1 MSRHAGQT
9 RVSDLRSEIVAKLR
23 SLENQ
28 VLQFGEIDQAQ
39 ASRISVAIGELA
51 EIVESGTTS
60 AVTTLEQ
67 PAPEHPRPEQPKL
80 EHPTPVIR
88 ARADTA
94 LTGSRRG
101 DQEGLRKELERVTKA
116 LEQSKEDLQRFAYAA
131 SHDLQAPVRT
141 ITTYLQLLDRR
152 LGDRLRA
159 DEREMIGYAQEASKR
174 MHTLILDLL
183 LYSRASTE
191 PMNSERVDG
200 EELLNAL
207 VRGMRIPIKE
217 AGTTVTWD
225 RPLPALFVDSSAIFQ
240 VLENLIG
247 NAIKYRREESPQ
259 VHVSIVNEANH
270 WRVCVRDNGQ
280 GIAPEHTKK
289 IFEMLQRLHGSE
301 LPGSGIGLAICQRLV
316 DRLGGKIWVDSE
328 VGRGS
333 TFCFTIPFLPPETTQ
348 N

>member
-1 MSRHAGQT
+1 MSRRAGET
-9 RVSDLRSEIVAKLR
+9 RINDLRREIAEQLR
-23 SLENQ
+23 SVENR
-28 VLQFGEIDQAQ
+28 VLQLGEVGEAQ
-39 ASRISVAIGELA
+39 ASRISMAIGELVQL
-51 EIVESGTTS
+51 VESGTTGG
-60 AVTTLEQ
+60 VPTVER
-67 PAPEHPRPEQPKL
+67 PAPEHPTP
-80 EHPTPVIR
+80 HPTPVIR
-88 ARADTA
+88 ARADTVS
-94 LTGSRRG
+94 TTSRHG
-101 DQEGLRKELERVTKA
+101 GQECLRNAELERVTNA
-116 LEQSKEDLQRFAYAA
+116 LERSKEDLQRFAYAA

-152 LGDRLRA
+152 LGDRLHA

-191 PMNSERVDG
+191 PINFELVDG

-207 VRGMRIPIKE
+207 MRGMRIAIKE

-240 VLENLIG
+240 VLQNLIG
-247 NAIKYRREESPQ
+247 NAMKYRREETPR
-259 VHVSIVNEANH
+259 VHVSIVKEANH
-270 WRVCVRDNGQ
+270 SRVCVRDNGQ

-289 IFEMLQRLHGSE
+289 VFEMLQRLHGNE

-333 TFCFTIPFLPPETTQ
+333 TFCFTIPFLPPEATQ
-348 N
+348 S

>member
-1 MSRHAGQT
+1 MRNA
-9 RVSDLRSEIVAKLR
+9 
-23 SLENQ
+23 
-28 VLQFGEIDQAQ
+28 
-39 ASRISVAIGELA
+39 
-51 EIVESGTTS
+51 
-60 AVTTLEQ
+60 
-67 PAPEHPRPEQPKL
+67 
-80 EHPTPVIR
+80 
-88 ARADTA
+88 
-94 LTGSRRG
+94 
-101 DQEGLRKELERVTKA
+101 ELERVTAA

-152 LGDRLRA
+152 LGDRLHA

-191 PMNSERVDG
+191 PMSFEHVDG

-207 VRGMRIPIKE
+207 MRGMRVAIKE
-217 AGTTVTWD
+217 AGSTVTWD
-225 RPLPALFVDSSAIFQ
+225 HPLPALFVDSSAMFQ
-240 VLENLIG
+240 VLQNLIG
-247 NAIKYRREESPQ
+247 NAIKYRREETPR
-259 VHVSIVNEANH
+259 VHVSMVSEANH
-270 WRVCVRDNGQ
+270 WRVCVRDNGE

-333 TFCFTIPFLPPETTQ
+333 AFCFTIPFLPPETIQ
-348 N
+348 R